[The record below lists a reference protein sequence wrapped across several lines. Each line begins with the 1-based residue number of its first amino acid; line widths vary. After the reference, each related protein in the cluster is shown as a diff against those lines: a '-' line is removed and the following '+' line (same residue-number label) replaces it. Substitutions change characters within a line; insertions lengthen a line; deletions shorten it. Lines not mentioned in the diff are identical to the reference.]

1 MSFDITQYLSRFSPI
16 PNNGNE
22 ITIRCPICG
31 RDKLVVNINKGVWHC
46 WVCQEYR
53 YNEKGKRVPLKGA
66 GNVVGLVSLLEN
78 VDYKTAK
85 GIVGEGYTSYIGYV
99 DPVYEYEE
107 IPYPPYSQQITY
119 LLPYLQERG
128 ISLSDV
134 YYFGLFYCTNGKYR
148 NRLMFPVY
156 EDNKLVFFQGRAMWN
171 SDLTDSIKSLNS
183 PKHEGTA
190 GTEDVLFNLEMASH
204 YPRVVITEGPID
216 TIHVGYNAVAS
227 WGKHITDTQVQ
238 KLYQYGVRAV
248 DLMWDGP
255 TPKEPEGAVP
265 EMMHVLPKL
274 SGIFD
279 TRIIFLP
286 NGDPGDY
293 NREDLKYF
301 QKSAIKANNVSNLS
315 CIN

>member
-1 MSFDITQYLSRFSPI
+1 MTFDLTQYLSRFSPV

-22 ITIRCPICG
+22 ITIRCPVCG
-31 RDKLVVNINKGVWHC
+31 KDKLVVNSYKGVWHC

-53 YNEKGKRVPLKGA
+53 YNEKGKRVPVKGA
-66 GNVVGLVSLLEN
+66 GNIVGLVALLEG

-85 GIVGEGYTSYIGYV
+85 EIVGDNYVSYTGYV
-99 DPVYEYEE
+99 DPIYEYEE
-107 IPYPPYSQQITY
+107 IPYPPYAQKITY

-156 EDNKLVFFQGRAMWN
+156 EDNKLVFFQGRAMWDIN
-171 SDLTDSIKSLNS
+171 LTDSIKSLNS

-204 YPRVVITEGPID
+204 YPRVVINEGPID
-216 TIHVGYNAVAS
+216 SIHVGYNAVAS
-227 WGKHITDTQVQ
+227 WGKHITDKQIYKMV
-238 KLYQYGVRAV
+238 QYGVKAV

-265 EMMHVLPKL
+265 EMMQALPKL
-274 SGIFD
+274 SGIFN

-286 NGDPGDY
+286 KGDPGEY

-301 QKSAIKANNVSNLS
+301 QKSAVKANNVSNLS
-315 CIN
+315 YIN